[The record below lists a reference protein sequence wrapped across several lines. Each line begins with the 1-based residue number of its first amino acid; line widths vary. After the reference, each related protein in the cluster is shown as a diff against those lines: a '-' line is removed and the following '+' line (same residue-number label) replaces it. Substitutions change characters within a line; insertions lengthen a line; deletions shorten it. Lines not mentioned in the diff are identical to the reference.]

1 MKKKNP
7 YPRIRNSRSDDQS
20 FRYILL
26 DILSKRSF
34 HIILLSLLF
43 IYYSVVYY
51 FGEIVDVTG
60 WEFLR
65 WDFFYGVHDV
75 HRLFFLIP
83 VIYTGYVFRIKW
95 SLVVTFVAFL
105 VFLPRA
111 LFISPFS
118 DPLIRIILFTLLS
131 GIVGT
136 LTGLFR
142 NESERRSS
150 LENTVKTERDKML
163 GILNRMEDGVL
174 ITGPDYIIRFMNPSM
189 SREFGNG
196 IGTRC
201 YEYLQGLEKP
211 CSELCCLDNPE
222 GPPERREYSFNDGRT
237 YDVILSPYID
247 TDGAVCQLSTFRNI
261 SQRKKVENELK
272 ELNRMK
278 SELLSNVSHELRSPL
293 TSIKGT
299 ISSLLQKDIT
309 LSDDDTDMLLTGVS
323 EETDRLI
330 SLVTNLLNMSR
341 LETGAWYPEKESFY
355 IQDIITE
362 VMERQKWTSKK
373 RISESEIEPDLPPVF
388 ADSTQIRQVIMNL
401 VENAIAYSEEGSI
414 IVISAKTDGDMVL
427 VSVTDNGDG
436 IPPEDVGKVFDKFY
450 RGSQNRRQPGGS
462 GLGLAICKSI
472 IDNHDGKIWVESESG
487 QGSIFSFTLP
497 GVTSGNRND
506 N

>member
-1 MKKKNP
+1 MKKKNQ
-7 YPRIRNSRSDDQS
+7 YQRIQDNRKYTPTFRSM
-20 FRYILL
+20 FLE
-26 DILSKRSF
+26 ILSKRSF
-34 HIILLSLLF
+34 HIVLLSLLF

-51 FGEIVDVTG
+51 FGEIVDATG

-65 WDFFYGVHDV
+65 WDFFYGVHDI

-83 VIYTGYVFRIKW
+83 VIYAGYVFRIRW
-95 SLVVTFVAFL
+95 ALVVTFASFL

-118 DPLIRIILFTLLS
+118 DPLIRIMLFTLLS
-131 GIVGT
+131 CIVAT
-136 LTGLFR
+136 LTGLFK

-150 LENTVKTERDKML
+150 LEKTVKNERDKML

-189 SREFGNG
+189 EREFGEG
-196 IGTRC
+196 TGTRC
-201 YEYLQGLEKP
+201 YEYLQGMNES
-211 CSELCCLDNPE
+211 CSELCRLSNPG
-222 GPPERREYSFNDGRT
+222 GPSERREYSFQDGRT

-261 SQRKKVENELK
+261 SQRKKIENALK

-309 LSDDDTDMLLTGVS
+309 LSDEDTDMLLTGVS

-330 SLVTNLLNMSR
+330 SLVTNLLTMSR
-341 LETGAWYPEKESFY
+341 LEAGAWNPDKESCY
-355 IQDIITE
+355 IQDIINE
-362 VMERQKWTSKK
+362 VMERQKWSSKK
-373 RISESEIEPDLPPVF
+373 PIFFSDIEPDIPPIL
-388 ADSTQIRQVIMNL
+388 ADNTQIKQVIMNL
-401 VENAIAYSEEGSI
+401 VENAIAYSEESSTI
-414 IVISAKTDGDMVL
+414 KISARINGTLMQVT
-427 VSVTDNGDG
+427 VTDNGDG
-436 IPPEDVGKVFDKFY
+436 IPPEDIDKVFDKFY
-450 RGSQNRRQPGGS
+450 RGSQNRHKPGGV

-472 IDNHDGKIWVESESG
+472 IDNHGGKIWVESKPG
-487 QGSIFSFTLP
+487 QGSVFYITLP
-497 GVTSGNRND
+497 IARSEGKNVN
-506 N
+506 

>member
-1 MKKKNP
+1 MTKKNS
-7 YPRIRNSRSDDQS
+7 YPGNRIYRSYDPS
-20 FRYILL
+20 FRSMLL

-34 HIILLSLLF
+34 HVILLSLLF
-43 IYYSVVYY
+43 IYYGVVYY
-51 FGEIVDVTG
+51 FGEIVDAAG
-60 WEFLR
+60 WESLR
-65 WDFFYGVHDV
+65 WDFFYGVHDI

-83 VIYTGYVFRIKW
+83 VIYAGYVFRIRW
-95 SLVVTFVAFL
+95 SLVVTFAAFL

-118 DPLIRIILFTLLS
+118 DPLTRIILFTLLS

-142 NESERRSS
+142 NESERRSA

-163 GILNRMEDGVL
+163 GILNRMEDGVI
-174 ITGPDYIIRFMNPSM
+174 ITGPDYLIRFMNPSM

-196 IGTRC
+196 IGKRC
-201 YEYLQGLEKP
+201 YEFLKGLKEP
-211 CSELCCLDNPE
+211 CSMSCNLTDPDR
-222 GPPERREYSFNDGRT
+222 PPERQEYSFQDGRT
-237 YDVILSPYID
+237 YDVILSSYID
-247 TDGAVCQLSTFRNI
+247 TDGVVCQLATFRNI

-272 ELNRMK
+272 ELNRLK

-309 LSDDDTDMLLTGVS
+309 LSDEDTDMLLTGVS

-341 LETGAWYPEKESFY
+341 LEAGAWYPDRESCY

-362 VMERQKWTSKK
+362 VMERQKWSSKK
-373 RISESEIEPDLPPVF
+373 RVFESEIEPDLSPVF
-388 ADSTQIRQVIMNL
+388 ADITQIRQVIMNL
-401 VENAIAYSEEGSI
+401 VENAIAYSEEGSYI
-414 IVISAKTDGDMVL
+414 MISAKTAGDMVQ
-427 VSVTDNGDG
+427 VSVKDDGDG
-436 IPPEDVGKVFDKFY
+436 IPPDDRDKVFDKFY

-472 IDNHDGKIWVESESG
+472 IENHDGKIWFKSEPG
-487 QGSIFSFTLP
+487 QGSVFYFTLP
-497 GVTSGNRND
+497 RAAQGNRND
-506 N
+506 R